1 MLSYWEKKHFVD
13 YDLIVIGGG
22 IVGLST
28 SIQYKT
34 KFPLSKVLVLERG
47 IFPSGASSR
56 NAGFACFGSL
66 TEILDD
72 LNTLSESEVL
82 QLVEKRYRGL
92 LAIREFFGDDRL
104 GYLPTCGLELLTEN
118 EIGAL
123 KFLDKINHLL
133 APVFPEG
140 VFEQIEDISAFG
152 FSDKVKA
159 VIKNKFEGELDSG
172 KFLMSL
178 WEKSQ
183 ELNIKILTGS
193 QVSKIEIEEKKVH
206 VRNPTWKDEIAFF
219 ANKIAV
225 CTNAF
230 TNLLIPGLDIQPG
243 RGLVMVT
250 KPISKEIPFSGT
262 FHYDKGY
269 VYFRKVEDRILLG
282 GGRNMDFE
290 GEKTLSMEVNPKIR
304 EYLLH
309 ILNNII
315 LPDCDIEIDLEWTGI
330 MAFGKNKKPIVE
342 MVENNIGLAVRL
354 GGMGVAIGWQTAEE
368 LVNMLSEV

>member
-123 KFLDKINHLL
+123 KSLDKINHLL

-178 WEKSQ
+178 
-183 ELNIKILTGS
+183 
-193 QVSKIEIEEKKVH
+193 
-206 VRNPTWKDEIAFF
+206 
-219 ANKIAV
+219 
-225 CTNAF
+225 
-230 TNLLIPGLDIQPG
+230 
-243 RGLVMVT
+243 
-250 KPISKEIPFSGT
+250 
-262 FHYDKGY
+262 
-269 VYFRKVEDRILLG
+269 
-282 GGRNMDFE
+282 
-290 GEKTLSMEVNPKIR
+290 
-304 EYLLH
+304 
-309 ILNNII
+309 
-315 LPDCDIEIDLEWTGI
+315 
-330 MAFGKNKKPIVE
+330 
-342 MVENNIGLAVRL
+342 
-354 GGMGVAIGWQTAEE
+354 
-368 LVNMLSEV
+368 